1 MSKHYGESMAAWER
15 DQEER
20 DWKRRCEK
28 AIIEND
34 RNKIMSLIEEGV
46 ENSYDS
52 KMILK
57 LEEL

>member
-57 LEEL
+57 L